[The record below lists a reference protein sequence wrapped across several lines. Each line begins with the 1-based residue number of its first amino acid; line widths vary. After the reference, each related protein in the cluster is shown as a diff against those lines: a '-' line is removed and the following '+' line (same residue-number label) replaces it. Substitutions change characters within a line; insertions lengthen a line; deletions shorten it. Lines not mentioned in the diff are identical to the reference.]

1 MGRLTD
7 SHPKSLTVVGGTTLL
22 ERALECAYQV
32 AGPDNVI
39 VVGGYKSEM
48 LLKYHSKIVVNDR
61 WDSTNIMGSLMTLDD
76 VLLREDC
83 TIVYSDILFEER
95 DLRAVFNSPTP
106 ALLSVA
112 NWRDIWSSRFEYPLS
127 DLERF
132 TISKTGYLIRI
143 GGRAQSLEEIDGQ
156 FAGIFKLSPSA
167 WADLIGD
174 MSEALVDLDS
184 TSALMRL
191 IELGHNFRPIE
202 SVGAWFEFDSE
213 SDLRTFSALES
224 RGNDCT

>member
-48 LLKYHSKIVVNDR
+48 LLKYHSKIIVNDR

-106 ALLSVA
+106 ALLSVE

-132 TISKTGYLIRI
+132 TISEAGYLETI
-143 GGRAQSLEEIDGQ
+143 GGRAASLDEIEGQ
-156 FAGIFKLSPSA
+156 FGGIFKLTPASYR
-167 WADLIGD
+167 
-174 MSEALVDLDS
+174 ALKNFEWNLEQKDS
-184 TSALMRL
+184 TFCLNHLASAGFELL
-191 IELGHNFRPIE
+191 ICNSEGFW
-202 SVGAWFEFDSE
+202 AEFDSE
-213 SDLRTFSALES
+213 
-224 RGNDCT
+224 NDVFAQGFD